1 MTDDELLAAL
11 DNCTL
16 DAQHFNH
23 LDHLRL
29 AWLHL
34 QRYDVDDAVA
44 RTCKGIRTCAAHLGA
59 AARFRWTVTEA
70 LMHLLPDAGASDRH
84 LSWPDSSLPTVPG

>member
-1 MTDDELLAAL
+1 MPIPPQSHMTDDEFLAAL

-23 LDHLRL
+23 LGHLRL

-34 QRYDVDDAVA
+34 QRYDVDEAVA
-44 RTCKGIRTCAAHLGA
+44 RTCKGSVPTDSVYKFDMNFLATTCM
-59 AARFRWTVTEA
+59 E
-70 LMHLLPDAGASDRH
+70 S
-84 LSWPDSSLPTVPG
+84 LSQ